1 MIKVGVTGGIG
12 SGKTLVCSAIS
23 AMGYPI
29 YNADSQAKRIVDSSP
44 EVVAAIKNLLGNDI
58 YVDGQ
63 LNRKRVSSL
72 VFTDQQLLEKLNGIV
87 HPAVAEHFSNWLL
100 SNNSRSMV
108 VKEAAILF
116 ESGAYKGLDKVIVVT
131 APIEVR
137 IKRIQE
143 RDGFDRESIMNRI
156 RNQYPQEELVK
167 MSDYVIE
174 NDGVKLILPQIVNV
188 INDILKES

>member
-29 YNADSQAKRIVDSSP
+29 YNADSQAKHIVDSDP
-44 EVVAAIKNLLGNDI
+44 EVVAAIKNLFGDSI
-58 YVDGQ
+58 YVDGH
-63 LNRKRVSSL
+63 LNRKKVSSL
-72 VFTDQQLLEKLNGIV
+72 VFTDQQLLDKLNGIV
-87 HPAVAEHFSNWLL
+87 HPAVAEHFNSWVL
-100 SNNSRSMV
+100 SNRSRSMV

-116 ESGAYKGLDKVIVVT
+116 ESGAYKGLDKTIVVT

-167 MSDYVIE
+167 LSDYVIE

-188 INDILKES
+188 INDILKEL